1 MTTKVSTQTPI
12 DPITRLCRDMG
23 VDCEPGDGVL
33 LIRCDS
39 TGNIH
44 PHVVR
49 LGILT
54 EGRIEQQLMLV
65 FRRVMETRMR
75 EGNRIMRAQRQPQP
89 QLMEQN
95 DDA

>member
-1 MTTKVSTQTPI
+1 MTAKVSTQPPI
-12 DPITRLCRDMG
+12 DPISALCRDMG
-23 VDCEPGDGVL
+23 VDCDPGDGVL

-39 TGNIH
+39 SGNIY
-44 PHVVR
+44 PHVLR

-54 EGRIEQQLMLV
+54 EGRIEQQLMLI

-75 EGNRIMRAQRQPQP
+75 EGNRIMREQRRQP

>member
-1 MTTKVSTQTPI
+1 MTAKMSNNASV
-12 DPITRLCRDMG
+12 DPVTTLCRDMG
-23 VDCEPGDGVL
+23 VDCDPGDGVL

-39 TGNIH
+39 SGNIH
-44 PHVVR
+44 PHVLR

-54 EGRIEQQLMLV
+54 EGRIEQQLMLI

-75 EGNRIMRAQRQPQP
+75 EGNRIMREQRRQP